1 LPGISLLINNK
12 NTVAAIGAIK
22 MMYNEICFVGHI
34 PALQAEME
42 IKFRRLHAMLKA
54 EIKNAVLK
62 LHNLLSNKSIIIIT
76 DNTICN
82 KPGFPKLIA
91 SAFIPVTII
100 FCDSIV
106 TQGI

>member
-1 LPGISLLINNK
+1 MTTKASFLFFSL
-12 NTVAAIGAIK
+12 T
-22 MMYNEICFVGHI
+22 
-34 PALQAEME
+34 AL
-42 IKFRRLHAMLKA
+42 FLTSFLSA
-54 EIKNAVLK
+54 EIKGKVDIGPAYLSVDILESGKTEQTLSMGAVK
-62 LHNLLSNKSIIIIT
+62 G
-76 DNTICN
+76 DATIAVWKGICI